1 MAVEDGREEDATVME
16 SLVST
21 EWLANEMGAS
31 DLRIVDCTKHMPDTG
46 RDPLAEY
53 EAGHIPGAVY
63 MDLADLTDTNSPIEN
78 TLPPAEKFASRMQS
92 LGLGDG
98 SRIVLYDDSAVKTAA
113 RAWFMLKMFG
123 AHDVAILD
131 GGLGKWKAEGRAL
144 AQGKETL
151 RHRHF
156 TVWQDDGNVRTK
168 ANILANLHSKDEQ
181 VVDARGAARWS
192 GADADPR
199 PNIASGHIPGS
210 HNVPYTELY
219 NADGT
224 FKDKAGIEGAFKA
237 AGVDL
242 TRPVVTSCG
251 SGVTA
256 CVLLFGLHLLGKDGA
271 LFDGSWSE
279 WGADPDTPKATKL
292 A

>member
-1 MAVEDGREEDATVME
+1 MD

-31 DLRIVDCTKHMPDTG
+31 DLRIVDCTKHLPGTG
-46 RDPLAEY
+46 RDPQAEY
-53 EAGHIPGAVY
+53 EAGHIPGAVF
-63 MDLADLTDTNSPIEN
+63 MDLADLTDTANPVEN
-78 TLPPAEKFASRMQS
+78 MLPPAAKFASRMQS

-131 GGLGKWKAEGRAL
+131 GGIAKWKAEGRPL
-144 AQGKETL
+144 TQGKESL

-156 TVWQDDGNVRTK
+156 TAWQDDKNVRTK
-168 ANILANLHSKDEQ
+168 ADMLANLHSKAEQ
-181 VVDARGAARWS
+181 VVDARGAARFT
-192 GADADPR
+192 GEEADPR
-199 PNIASGHIPGS
+199 PGMAAGHIPGS
-210 HNVPYTELY
+210 RNVPFSALY

-224 FKDKAGIEGAFKA
+224 FKSRDELKKVFAE

-242 TRPVVTSCG
+242 GKPVVTTCG

-256 CVLLFGLHLLGKDGA
+256 SVVLFAMHLLGKDDTA
-271 LFDGSWSE
+271 LYDGSWSE
-279 WGADPDTPKATKL
+279 WGADADTPKETGA
-292 A
+292 AA

>member
-1 MAVEDGREEDATVME
+1 MD

-31 DLRIVDCTKHMPDTG
+31 DLRIVDCTKHLPGTG

-53 EAGHIPGAVY
+53 EAGHIPGAVF
-63 MDLADLTDTNSPIEN
+63 MDLADLTDASNPVEN
-78 TLPPAEKFASRMQS
+78 MLPPAEKFASRMQS

-98 SRIVLYDDSAVKTAA
+98 SRIVLYDDSAVKTSA

-123 AHDVAILD
+123 AHDVALLD
-131 GGLGKWKAEGRAL
+131 GGIAKWKAEGRPL
-144 AQGKETL
+144 AQGKDQL

-156 TVWQDDGNVRTK
+156 TAWQDGSNVRTK
-168 ANILANLHSKDEQ
+168 ADVLANLHSKAEQ

-192 GADADPR
+192 GADPDPR
-199 PNIASGHIPGS
+199 PGIAAGHIPGS
-210 HNVPYTELY
+210 LNVPFTALY
-219 NADGT
+219 NPDGT
-224 FKDKAGIEGAFKA
+224 FKDPAGIKAAFED

-242 TRPVVTSCG
+242 AQPVVTSCG

-256 CVLLFGLHLLGKDGA
+256 SVLLFGLHLLGKDDTA
-271 LFDGSWSE
+271 LYDGSWSE
-279 WGADPDTPKATKL
+279 WGADVDTPKAT
-292 A
+292 AA

>member
-1 MAVEDGREEDATVME
+1 
-16 SLVST
+16 
-21 EWLANEMGAS
+21 MGAS
-31 DLRIVDCTKHMPDTG
+31 DLRIVDCTRHLPGTG
-46 RDPLAEY
+46 RDAAAEY
-53 EAGHIPGAVY
+53 EAGHIPGAVF
-63 MDLADLTDTNSPIEN
+63 MDLADLVDSNAPIEN

-98 SRIVLYDDSAVKTAA
+98 SRIVLYDDSAVKTSA

-131 GGLGKWKAEGRAL
+131 GGLAKWKAEGRPL
-144 AQGKETL
+144 SQGKETL

-156 TVWQDDGNVRTK
+156 TVWQDDKNVRSK
-168 ANILANLHSKDEQ
+168 AHVLANLHSKDEQ

-192 GADADPR
+192 GAEEDPR

-210 HNVPYTELY
+210 FNVPYTELY

-224 FKDKAGIEGAFKA
+224 FKDKAGLKAAFEG

-242 TRPVVTSCG
+242 AKPVITSCG

-256 CVLLFGLHLLGKDGA
+256 CVLLFGMHLLGKEDMA
-271 LFDGSWSE
+271 LYDGSWTE
-279 WGADPDTPKATKL
+279 WGADPDTPKAVKP
-292 A
+292 AA

>member
-1 MAVEDGREEDATVME
+1 MD
-16 SLVST
+16 SLVTT

-31 DLRIVDCTKHMPDTG
+31 DLRIVDCTKHLAGTG
-46 RDPLAEY
+46 RDALAEY
-53 EAGHIPGAVY
+53 EAGHIPGAVF
-63 MDLADLTDTNSPIEN
+63 MDLADLTDTSNPVEN
-78 TLPPAEKFASRMQS
+78 MLPSAEKFASRMQS

-123 AHDVAILD
+123 AHDVALLD
-131 GGLGKWKAEGRAL
+131 GGIAKWKAEGRPL

-156 TVWQDDGNVRTK
+156 TAWQDDSNVRTK
-168 ANILANLHSKDEQ
+168 ADVLANLHAKAEQ

-192 GADADPR
+192 GADPDPR
-199 PNIASGHIPGS
+199 PGIAAGHIPGS
-210 HNVPYTELY
+210 LNVPFTELY

-224 FKDKAGIEGAFKA
+224 FKNKAGLKAAFEA

-242 TRPVVTSCG
+242 SKPITTSCG

-256 CVLLFGLHLLGKDGA
+256 SVLLFALSLLGKEDTA
-271 LFDGSWSE
+271 LYDGSWSE
-279 WGADPDTPKATKL
+279 WGADPDTPKAT

>member
-1 MAVEDGREEDATVME
+1 MD

-31 DLRIVDCTKHMPDTG
+31 DLRIVDCTKHLPGTG
-46 RDPLAEY
+46 RDPQAEY
-53 EAGHIPGAVY
+53 EAGHIPGAVF
-63 MDLADLTDTNSPIEN
+63 MDLSDLTDTANPVEN
-78 TLPPAEKFASRMQS
+78 MLPPAEKFASRMQT

-131 GGLGKWKAEGRAL
+131 GGIAKWKAEGRPL
-144 AQGKETL
+144 TQGKESL

-156 TVWQDDGNVRTK
+156 TAWQDDKNVRTK
-168 ANILANLHSKDEQ
+168 ADMLKNLHSKAEQ
-181 VVDARGAARWS
+181 VVDARGAARFT
-192 GADADPR
+192 GEEADPR
-199 PNIASGHIPGS
+199 PGMAAGHIPGS
-210 HNVPYTELY
+210 RNVPFSALY
-219 NADGT
+219 NSDGT
-224 FKDKAGIEGAFKA
+224 FKSKDELKKVFAD

-242 TRPVVTSCG
+242 GKPVVTTCG

-256 CVLLFGLHLLGKDGA
+256 SVVLFAMHLLGKDDTA
-271 LFDGSWSE
+271 LYDGSWSE
-279 WGADPDTPKATKL
+279 WGADPDTPKETGA